1 MDTKPK
7 EIPPL
12 ESALACIT
20 NAVKRFDNYMNQY
33 KHGLPEE
40 HFRTWSLAHSMNC
53 DCVEAIVRFKQHEDL
68 EKSKPHGPS
77 MPLPPLN
84 LEQAK
89 QKHLERCMEP
99 FPVFQKPDPG
109 LAELEKNLSSVQVKP
124 IQISDGH
131 GTTSR
136 RFLRDFKTPAEV
148 AMHEAI
154 CAVSNLGH
162 SAELV
167 DVVKILTKARGKIS
181 DYIDRKLTESK
192 ETQPL

>member
-7 EIPPL
+7 EVPPL

-20 NAVKRFDNYMNQY
+20 NAVNRFDNYMNQY

-53 DCVEAIVRFKQHEDL
+53 DCVEAIVRFQQHENL
-68 EKSKPHGPS
+68 EASKPHGPS
-77 MPLPPLN
+77 MPLPP
-84 LEQAK
+84 ACDTVK
-89 QKHLERCMEP
+89 QCMEP

-131 GTTSR
+131 GTTPR
-136 RFLRDFKTPAEV
+136 RFLSDFKTPAEV

-167 DVVKILTKARGKIS
+167 DVVKILTKARDKIS
-181 DYIDRKLTESK
+181 DYIDRKLTERQNS
-192 ETQPL
+192 